1 MFVPK
6 DYLAIASVLRNQL
19 LIPGA
24 KAPAAR
30 YKSLEHY
37 LEADGGTAED
47 CEDII
52 ETGHPSCT
60 WYA

>member
-6 DYLAIASVLRNQL
+6 DYLAIAAVLQNQL
-19 LIPGA
+19 SVPGA
-24 KAPAAR
+24 KAPVAR
-30 YKSLEHY
+30 YMSLEHY
-37 LEADGGTAED
+37 LEVDNGTAED

-52 ETGHPSCT
+52 ESGHLSCT